1 MPSVIPFRRP
11 PARRKSGRG
20 REKGGAQ
27 ERSALGFPLI
37 VAALFLGVFT
47 AVFAWDGQSPEGQAA
62 TPGSAQAGSPSGT
75 AITAMFNPC
84 LGGSRMTCVVDG
96 DTIWAEGTKIRMAD
110 YNTPETGS
118 PGCDAEREL
127 GERATSRLTELLNSG
142 EVTLHAEGGRDTDQ
156 YGRALR
162 VVKVDGRS
170 VGDTLVAE
178 GLAHEWEGYRREWC

>member
-1 MPSVIPFRRP
+1 MPNVTRFRRP
-11 PARRKSGRG
+11 SQRRASSGR
-20 REKGGAQ
+20 
-27 ERSALGFPLI
+27 SSLGFPLI

-47 AVFAWDGQSPEGQAA
+47 AVFVWDGESPESRAA
-62 TPGSAQAGSPSGT
+62 VPVTAAPSGT
-75 AITAMFNPC
+75 AVTAIFNPC
-84 LGGSRMTCVVDG
+84 LGGSRVTCVVDG

-127 GERATSRLTELLNSG
+127 GERATSRLTQLLNSG
-142 EVTLHAEGGRDTDQ
+142 EVTLHAAGGRDTDQ

-170 VGDTLVAE
+170 VGDTLVSE
-178 GLAHEWEGYRREWC
+178 GLAHEWEGYRQGWC